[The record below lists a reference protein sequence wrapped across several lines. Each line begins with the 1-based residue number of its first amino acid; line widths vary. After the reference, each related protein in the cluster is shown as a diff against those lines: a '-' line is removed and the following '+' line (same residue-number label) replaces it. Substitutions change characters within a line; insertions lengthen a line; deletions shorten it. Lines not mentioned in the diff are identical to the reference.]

1 MKRNDAEKVRDL
13 DALHR
18 IIPYLMKRRT
28 DSVVYYTIQVDIEN
42 AMRYLREKNEGKHK
56 RYYSYFVLIL
66 AALLRTI
73 ALRPHLNRF
82 IANNTFYQRKDIS
95 FTFIVKKELSDEGD
109 ERNAFLVFKP
119 DDTLEDVAERVNT
132 FIDECRTAEKVGQD
146 KTLDILLRFP
156 KFIVRAFV
164 AFLRLLDRYGRMPK
178 ELAEEDGMH
187 ATVFLANL
195 GSIGIEGAPFHHLYE
210 WGTTSIFAVVGRVH
224 KAQHVNSR
232 GIPSMR
238 DVVDISFSLDER
250 ISDGYYFTR
259 SLEMFKRFIE
269 NPELLE
275 NFGEEPSSSSGD
287 AVSVG

>member
-156 KFIVRAFV
+156 KFTYARSSHSSGF
-164 AFLRLLDRYGRMPK
+164 
-178 ELAEEDGMH
+178 
-187 ATVFLANL
+187 
-195 GSIGIEGAPFHHLYE
+195 SIGMAGCPKNWPRKTASTL
-210 WGTTSIFAVVGRVH
+210 R
-224 KAQHVNSR
+224 
-232 GIPSMR
+232 
-238 DVVDISFSLDER
+238 
-250 ISDGYYFTR
+250 
-259 SLEMFKRFIE
+259 
-269 NPELLE
+269 
-275 NFGEEPSSSSGD
+275 SSSPTWGAS
-287 AVSVG
+287 A